1 MKKIFFVLTVLTL
14 LASCHEDEDP
24 DISNKMNKQKELF
37 DRTVLIYIA
46 GENNLSSEIDKELME
61 MRTGSQD
68 IGNNALVIFVDDANK
83 SHKPYIIRMNKGEA
97 TDTTFLEND
106 NYSSDPAMLRQILNY
121 ASEHYTAREYGLVL
135 WGHSSGWLHEDSI
148 STTRATTVHSPMK
161 AYGVD
166 TGSGDYSANGKW
178 MNMYT
183 LNKTISEWGH
193 LKFIFADCCQF
204 QCVESA
210 YELRHA
216 TDYIIASPAE
226 VPAQGAPY
234 ATITKALFDTS
245 EQFYQKIVDCYF
257 AQSFKI
263 NYYLD
268 NWSSISYV
276 ARTPFSVVRTSE
288 LDQLATATNIL
299 LHTFLPTADNASW
312 PDLSKAKLIYY
323 RGNISSPLSSL
334 MYDMNDVMLRYADT
348 QSYNIWKEAFD
359 RAVIYKMNASTGW
372 MTASQIL
379 PYVFGQDSNGQPTE
393 VILTDERY
401 GGISMFVPQ
410 DRPKTWY
417 YPYTSNDVNYDG
429 YNASIKKTAW
439 YFAAHLSEFGW

>member
-1 MKKIFFVLTVLTL
+1 MKKLLFLLTILAL
-14 LASCHEDEDP
+14 LASCHKEEDP
-24 DISNKMNKQKELF
+24 DNHKQKELF
-37 DRTVLIYIA
+37 DRTVLVYIS
-46 GENNLSSEIDKELME
+46 GENNLSYEISKELEE
-61 MRTGSQD
+61 MRTGSQNL
-68 IGNNALVIFVDDANK
+68 GNNALVIFVDDANK
-83 SHKPYIIRMNKGEA
+83 TQRPYVIRMNEGAA
-97 TDTTFLEND
+97 TDTTFLESD
-106 NYSSDPAMLRQILNY
+106 NYSSDPALLRQILNY
-121 ASEHYTAREYGLVL
+121 TSEHYTAREYGLVL
-135 WGHSSGWLHEDSI
+135 WGHSSGWLLDDSI
-148 STTRATTVHSPMK
+148 STTRTTAARSPLK

-166 TGSGDYSANGKW
+166 TGTGDGYSANGKW

-183 LNKTISEWGH
+183 LNKTICEWGH

-226 VPAQGAPY
+226 VPAKGAPY
-234 ATITKALFDTS
+234 NTITKALFDTS
-245 EQFYQKIVDCYF
+245 EQFYQTIVDCYF
-257 AQSFKI
+257 EQSFRI

-268 NWSSISYV
+268 SWTSISYV

-288 LDQLATATNIL
+288 LDQLAAATNTI
-299 LHTFLPTADNASW
+299 LHTFLPTADTAAW

-323 RGNISSPLSSL
+323 RGNINDKLSSL

-348 QSYNIWKEAFD
+348 QLYSIWKQALD
-359 RAVIYKMNASTGW
+359 RAVIYKVNASTGW

-379 PYVFGQDSNGQPTE
+379 PYVFGMDSYGQATE

-417 YPYTSNDVNYDG
+417 EPYTSNGVKYDG

-439 YFAAHLSEFGW
+439 YYAARLSEFGW